1 MKNPPWHVIPADR
14 LTFTQKAQITGLC
27 TEAYEED
34 FSGWFDQFPGSVHV
48 MAYRDEELVSH
59 AAWVTRWLQPASG
72 PVLHTAYVEAVA
84 TAPAWQRRGL
94 ATGLLQELQRHLS
107 DYDLAALSPSEAAFY
122 ERIGW
127 ECWLGPL
134 AIRTEN
140 GLLPTP
146 DEEVMILRLPRTPP
160 LDLTGLLTAEWRV
173 GELW

>member
-1 MKNPPWHVIPADR
+1 MNPTLSVVSSRYRSPVQQADILR
-14 LTFTQKAQITGLC
+14 LC

-34 FSGWFDQFPGSVHV
+34 FSHWFELFPDSAHV
-48 MAYRDEELVSH
+48 LAYANGELVSH
-59 AAWVTRWLQPASG
+59 AAWVTRWLQPEGG

-94 ATGLLQELQRHLS
+94 ATGVLRELQRHLN
-107 DYDLAALSPSEAAFY
+107 DYDLAALSPSDTAFY
-122 ERIGW
+122 ERTGW
-127 ECWLGPL
+127 ERWRGPL
-134 AIRTEN
+134 AIRTET
-140 GLLPTP
+140 GPLPTP